1 MLSIRS
7 KFTSF
12 FAYNLKGGGFMEIY
26 IVKANDT
33 LENIAN
39 LYGVPASEIIKAN
52 NLIYPYTLSVG
63 QPLNIPTGMTN
74 IFDYYLIQKND
85 TLYSIANK
93 SNTSVDILAAI
104 NGLSVNDYIYP
115 NQTLLI
121 PKKGITTYITK
132 MGDTIQS
139 VAKMLNTIPQGLVF
153 NNNNIYLLPEQLIVF
168 RN

>member
-1 MLSIRS
+1 
-7 KFTSF
+7 
-12 FAYNLKGGGFMEIY
+12 
-26 IVKANDT
+26 
-33 LENIAN
+33 
-39 LYGVPASEIIKAN
+39 
-52 NLIYPYTLSVG
+52 
-63 QPLNIPTGMTN
+63 MTN

>member
-1 MLSIRS
+1 
-7 KFTSF
+7 
-12 FAYNLKGGGFMEIY
+12 MEIY

-39 LYGVPASEIIKAN
+39 SYGVPASEIIKAN
-52 NLIYPYTLSVG
+52 NLIYPYTLKVG

-93 SNTSVDILAAI
+93 SNTSADILAAI
-104 NGLSVNDYIYP
+104 NGLSVSDYIYP

-121 PKKGITTYITK
+121 PKEGITTYITK

-168 RN
+168 RK